1 MVELCPALWTIRA
14 MEVHP
19 VEKRCETI
27 YLRGAEGAR
36 TFANRAD
43 LEVISH
49 EVWNERV
56 DLRVQTSAA
65 CFARLAYAYYPY
77 LEVRVDGMPVEIWQT
92 AGGFI
97 ALELKAGEHRIELL
111 PRLSPWR
118 RFLLALNGVLLLLA
132 GGVCC
137 YERRRS

>member
-1 MVELCPALWTIRA
+1 MASERA
-14 MEVHP
+14 FARE
-19 VEKRCETI
+19 
-27 YLRGAEGAR
+27 AE
-36 TFANRAD
+36 

-49 EVWNERV
+49 DVWNERV
-56 DLRVQTSAA
+56 DLQVRTSVA
-65 CFARLAYAYYPY
+65 CFARLAYAYYPF
-77 LEVRVDGMPVEIWQT
+77 LEVRVDGVPVEIWQT

-118 RFLLALNGVLLLLA
+118 RFLLALNGILLVLGWVA
-132 GGVCC
+132 CW